1 MRRALVATSIAA
13 TFLAAS
19 VAHAAAKDGALLEAK
34 PFAWPAYDRL
44 GAPAQ
49 ALVSEPAY
57 RAMVADPAIEVSRVV
72 YASDGLREVAIAC
85 KPADATP
92 AAPKPLV
99 LWLHGGAGPTSRI
112 GIDNALPLLQLRRYC
127 ASGFVVLAPQYRGV
141 DGGEGRDEVG
151 GRDVDDVLA
160 LIPLARGLGYVDLTQ
175 VFAFGFSRG
184 AQMAFQAM
192 RVYTRFSA
200 VAVVGAGGELAPT
213 LERVPDFARLVPPEA
228 KTPAG
233 LEQRSPSRWV
243 ESLVDVPIL
252 FMHGAD
258 DPVVPASTLAAFVA
272 KLAEKDG
279 IYEVHIFA
287 REDHA
292 LFRHDAEVFERSLDW
307 FRHVRKRS
315 AAALFDRV
323 LRAGDV
329 AAAVARVREAHQRE
343 PGRWDFSERELNFL
357 GYTYLAQRRT
367 GDAVTLFELVAE
379 LNPRSSNAW
388 DSLGEAYEA
397 ASRKPDA
404 AGAYAK
410 ALALDPKAEHAR
422 KRLAELRP

>member
-1 MRRALVATSIAA
+1 MRRTWLALLLAVAA
-13 TFLAAS
+13 
-19 VAHAAAKDGALLEAK
+19 AHAAPEDGTILESK
-34 PFAWPAYDRL
+34 PYAWPPYGRL

-49 ALVSEPAY
+49 ALVTEPAY
-57 RAMVADPAIEVSRVV
+57 RAMVADAAVAMTRVV
-72 YASDGLREVAIAC
+72 YASDGLREVALAC
-85 KPADATP
+85 KPKDATT
-92 AAPKPLV
+92 AAPKPLL
-99 LWLHGGAGPTSRI
+99 LWLHGGGGAPSRI
-112 GIDNALPLLQLRRYC
+112 GADNGLPLLQLRRYC

-151 GRDVDDVLA
+151 GRDLDDVLA
-160 LIPLARGLGYVDLTQ
+160 LIPLGRALPYVDGAQL
-175 VFAFGFSRG
+175 FAFGFSRG
-184 AQMAFQAM
+184 AQMALQAI
-192 RVYTRFSA
+192 RAHAPLTA

-213 LERVPDFARLVPPEA
+213 LERVPDFAALVPAEG

-233 LEQRSPSRWV
+233 LERRSPSRWV

-258 DPVVPASTLAAFVA
+258 DPVVPAATLAALVA

-292 LFRHDAEVFERSLDW
+292 LFRHDDEVFERSVDW

-315 AAALFDRV
+315 AAALYDRV
-323 LRAGDV
+323 ARAGDA
-329 AAAVARVREAHQRE
+329 AAAVSRIRDLHQRE
-343 PGRWDFSERELNFL
+343 PDRWDFSERELNFL
-357 GYTYLAQRRT
+357 AYTYLAQRRVP
-367 GDAVTLFELVAE
+367 DAIKLFQLVTELY
-379 LNPRSSNAW
+379 PSSSNAW

-404 AGAYAK
+404 ANAYAK
-410 ALALDPKAEHAR
+410 ALALDPKADHAR
-422 KRLAELRP
+422 KRLAELK